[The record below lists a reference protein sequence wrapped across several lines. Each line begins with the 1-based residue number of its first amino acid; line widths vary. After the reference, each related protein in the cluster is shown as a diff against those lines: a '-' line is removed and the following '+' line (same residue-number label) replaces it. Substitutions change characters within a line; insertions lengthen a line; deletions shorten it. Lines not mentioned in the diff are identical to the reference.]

1 MSMNLL
7 KPTPNSDYARSCPP
21 PATVTVTTTV
31 PLPEVTMVL
40 SDAGSIYS
48 AAASASSVDS
58 LVWFRNSQN
67 APINQP
73 WSETMTWS
81 QTLIAPAAVGTYW
94 PDHGTSILYHYES
107 HQEVPILTTAITIGP
122 EPPNVIYTTTTITLP
137 GRAGAAG
144 SSVARAEK
152 RELTSPSVSGTAP
165 SLSVVPGA
173 TCSMIFAQIN
183 GQWASWCNNYNGHTA
198 VSLPSSFATT
208 TLLTSVYGAPPVPES
223 VIHQSSSH
231 LMAEPVTTSIVFT
244 AEVTITAPVTTITTP
259 GHPSSSHQPGSESS
273 ATQSTSST
281 PSAASTPVASSETP
295 SSNASMTTLQGTTSV
310 SSTAPAGTSCG
321 QVGSFIVGFDDLPV
335 YYANDPTSFET
346 PEVPTPYDHFA
357 WSAGFEYGPPGP
369 QAYLPHSSTR
379 LGAFDPMDPDV
390 LKPPT
395 IGSMMAGSFGAGLRA
410 FNNIYYFDASSAFVG
425 CNNTASTTKC
435 QIVATAYQWRPDNAS
450 LPTIGQEHVVD
461 TQYFSPPTCA
471 TKENCTLTQ
480 ITFAPTFIG
489 LSSIN
494 LYAKVNGAVVGF
506 FIDDIALTW
515 SNNTCG
521 AGLARITS
529 RKR

>member
-1 MSMNLL
+1 MS
-7 KPTPNSDYARSCPP
+7 KTDRTRTCPP
-21 PATVTVTTTV
+21 PVTITVTTTV
-31 PLPEVTMVL
+31 PLPEVTLVL
-40 SDAGSIYS
+40 SNARSIQS
-48 AAASASSVDS
+48 AISSASSVDS

-67 APINQP
+67 APINHP

-81 QTLIAPAAVGTYW
+81 QTLTAPGVVGTYW
-94 PDHGTSILYHYES
+94 PDHGTSVVYHFES
-107 HQEVPILTTAITIGP
+107 HKDVPILTTAITIGP
-122 EPPNVIYTTTTITLP
+122 EPPNVVWTTTTITLP

-144 SSVARAEK
+144 NPAAQVEK
-152 RELTSPSVSGTAP
+152 RDLTVPSPSAP
-165 SLSVVPGA
+165 PGP

-183 GQWASWCNNYNGHTA
+183 GQWASWCNNFNGLTA

-223 VIHQSSSH
+223 VIHPSSSH
-231 LMAEPVTTSIVFT
+231 AAAQPVTTSIVFT

-259 GHPSSSHQPGSESS
+259 VRASISSQTVSDSPLSSSTISASS
-273 ATQSTSST
+273 ATPTPGLPSQS
-281 PSAASTPVASSETP
+281 PSHP
-295 SSNASMTTLQGTTSV
+295 TTIPQGTASV
-310 SSTAPAGTSCG
+310 SSAAPAGTSCG
-321 QVGSFIVGFDDLPV
+321 QIGSFMVDFDDLPV
-335 YYANDPTSFET
+335 YYANDPTSFQT

-369 QAYLPHSSTR
+369 QAYLPHSGTR

-410 FNNIYYFDASSAFVG
+410 FNDIYYFDASSAFVG
-425 CNNTASTTKC
+425 CNNTATMTKC
-435 QIVATAYQWRPDNAS
+435 EIVATAYQWRPDNAS
-450 LPTIGQEHVVD
+450 LPTIGREYVVD

-480 ITFAPTFIG
+480 ITFASTFSR

-506 FIDDIALTW
+506 FIDDIALAW

-521 AGLARITS
+521 AGIARISS
-529 RKR
+529 RRR